1 MLFETGNRDKE
12 VNKSRNITP
21 QVPQQIFIWLPSMG
35 PPDNKYTNFLQKFYK
50 VFVLADKRSSTGNLF
65 FTDQF
70 DNHPWEAPPELQPPG
85 HKAGAWPPQRRRN
98 LSSLSSQQADQ
109 AGTKEE
115 READRDPAAT
125 LQAMAGEQD
134 ARGMWNLVHSTASLF
149 ELKELVK
156 QIVQNVVISA
166 MLAIITSS
174 QPVTPLLNAVLPH
187 TKDYK
192 VIKCKNI

>member
-1 MLFETGNRDKE
+1 MKIKVG
-12 VNKSRNITP
+12 KSCCLRPEIGIRKLIK
-21 QVPQQIFIWLPSMG
+21 VEILHLKYL
-35 PPDNKYTNFLQKFYK
+35 NKYLYGFLQWDHQTTNIPIFYKKFHK

-115 READRDPAAT
+115 RETDRDPAAT
-125 LQAMAGEQD
+125 LQAMAGE
-134 ARGMWNLVHSTASLF
+134 
-149 ELKELVK
+149 
-156 QIVQNVVISA
+156 
-166 MLAIITSS
+166 
-174 QPVTPLLNAVLPH
+174 
-187 TKDYK
+187 
-192 VIKCKNI
+192 

>member
-1 MLFETGNRDKE
+1 
-12 VNKSRNITP
+12 
-21 QVPQQIFIWLPSMG
+21 MG

-125 LQAMAGEQD
+125 LQAMAGE
-134 ARGMWNLVHSTASLF
+134 
-149 ELKELVK
+149 
-156 QIVQNVVISA
+156 
-166 MLAIITSS
+166 
-174 QPVTPLLNAVLPH
+174 
-187 TKDYK
+187 
-192 VIKCKNI
+192 

>member
-85 HKAGAWPPQRRRN
+85 HKAAWPPQRRRN
-98 LSSLSSQQADQ
+98 LSSLSGQQADQ

-115 READRDPAAT
+115 RETDRDPAAT
-125 LQAMAGEQD
+125 LQAMAGE
-134 ARGMWNLVHSTASLF
+134 
-149 ELKELVK
+149 
-156 QIVQNVVISA
+156 
-166 MLAIITSS
+166 
-174 QPVTPLLNAVLPH
+174 
-187 TKDYK
+187 
-192 VIKCKNI
+192 